1 MPSIITRNKTLQC
14 HKESNTH
21 IEREWDSRTMAYGLL
36 TANIKLHPMVGHE
49 GYGA

>member
-1 MPSIITRNKTLQC
+1 MCEHVSLILQFALSIIGTY
-14 HKESNTH
+14 